1 MDNSRREIRDRLH
14 LVCCT
19 LDKSCRTLEYFA
31 IKLEKSIGTGRKH
44 AVNEAMFQKIAEL
57 EELAAEADRL
67 EHETRK
73 EILVLFAAKHKI
85 K

>member
-1 MDNSRREIRDRLH
+1 MDNSRRELRDRLH
-14 LVCCT
+14 LICCT
-19 LDKSCRTLEYFA
+19 LEKSCRTLEYFA
-31 IKLEKSIGTGRKH
+31 IKLEKSIGTGHRNP
-44 AVNEAMFQKIAEL
+44 VNEIMFQKIAEL
-57 EELAAEADRL
+57 EELAAEADQL